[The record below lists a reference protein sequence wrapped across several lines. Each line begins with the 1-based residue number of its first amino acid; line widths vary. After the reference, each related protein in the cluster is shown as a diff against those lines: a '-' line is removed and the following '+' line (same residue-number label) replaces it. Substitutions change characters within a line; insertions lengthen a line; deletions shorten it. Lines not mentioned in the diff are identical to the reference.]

1 MDVKILSRKDL
12 EQVLEMSSVIEGVRS
27 VYRLKAAG
35 ETEVWPLVAYDFT
48 DQGAVMDIRSGAV
61 LGGEQLHGLKMLN
74 NFPRNR
80 EKGLPTFTGMLMV
93 FDSTTGLP
101 LGVMDASYVTGMRT
115 GAAGAVAAAALARE
129 DSRVL
134 TVLGAGKQAMFQI
147 AAATITMP
155 GIRTV
160 YVADQLDK
168 DNERAF
174 AAACQERL
182 ERDFGLRPD
191 GVEFL
196 PAGDLAQAV
205 GKSDVIIT
213 ITPSRAPV
221 IQKEWVKP
229 GTHFSCIGADMEGK
243 EEIDPELFRGAR
255 IFADDADQCAR
266 VGEMEIPLKT
276 GVITR
281 EQVAGEIGQVLSGLI
296 PGRTSREEITIFDA
310 TGLAL
315 LDLVTGKRAIE
326 AAREKGIGLTADI

>member
-1 MDVKILSRKDL
+1 MEVKILSRKDL

-27 VYRLKAAG
+27 VYRLKAVG
-35 ETEVWPLVAYDFT
+35 ETEVWPLVAYDFK
-48 DQGAVMDIRSGAV
+48 DPGAVMDIRSGAV

-74 NFPRNR
+74 NFPGNR

-129 DSRVL
+129 DSQVL

-174 AAACQERL
+174 AAACRERL
-182 ERDFGLRPD
+182 RPAPRRG
-191 GVEFL
+191 GVPPGGGPGPGCGQKRCDHHHHPL
-196 PAGDLAQAV
+196 PCPGHSEGMGQARHPLQLYRRGHGGQGGDRPGAV
-205 GKSDVIIT
+205 
-213 ITPSRAPV
+213 
-221 IQKEWVKP
+221 P
-229 GTHFSCIGADMEGK
+229 GGT
-243 EEIDPELFRGAR
+243 
-255 IFADDADQCAR
+255 
-266 VGEMEIPLKT
+266 
-276 GVITR
+276 
-281 EQVAGEIGQVLSGLI
+281 
-296 PGRTSREEITIFDA
+296 
-310 TGLAL
+310 
-315 LDLVTGKRAIE
+315 DLCR
-326 AAREKGIGLTADI
+326 